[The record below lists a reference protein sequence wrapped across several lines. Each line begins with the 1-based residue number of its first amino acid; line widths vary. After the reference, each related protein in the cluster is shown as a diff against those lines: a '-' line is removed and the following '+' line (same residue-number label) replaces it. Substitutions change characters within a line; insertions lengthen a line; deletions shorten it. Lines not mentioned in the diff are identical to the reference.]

1 MVIDLEQMGKDIGRA
16 VSTPLNSFGL
26 WAIDH
31 PDVITVTA
39 SFLVAGG
46 VAWGALEW
54 LMNRKLRRG
63 EAEEMATRQAELD
76 QLYADMIHDMMF
88 GLLEKDKISRQE
100 YRRDLQRFGIKHKL
114 GDIIR
119 KRTHPSATR
128 ARVKKNVAKM
138 KEDLSKVQPGVI
150 PGPKPGEV
158 VPVPPVKRLRWIAK
172 GKTLPPKVA

>member
-16 VSTPLNSFGL
+16 VSTTLNNFGL

-31 PDVITVTA
+31 PDAITITA
-39 SFLVAGG
+39 VGLIAGG
-46 VAWGALEW
+46 VSWGIMDW
-54 LMNRKLRRG
+54 YSRRKTRG

-128 ARVKKNVAKM
+128 ARVKKNIAKM
-138 KEDLSKVQPGVI
+138 KEDLSKVQPGAI